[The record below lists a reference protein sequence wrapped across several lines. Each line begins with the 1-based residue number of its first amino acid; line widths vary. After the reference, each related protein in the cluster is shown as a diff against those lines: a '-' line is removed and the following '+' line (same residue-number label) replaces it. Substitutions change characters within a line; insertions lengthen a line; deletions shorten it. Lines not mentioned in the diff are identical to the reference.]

1 MNVKEFQTEITRM
14 RPRSRTA
21 TVRVQKEGKLFSVA
35 AMISGMDKNG
45 IHHSAWLWAITDKRP
60 YDAEVACAAM
70 KVMLMA
76 FLAKVNV
83 AFFGV
88 PFSERDRFMEI
99 AKELRSSAPRGGQS

>member
-45 IHHSAWLWAITDKRP
+45 IHHSAWLWAITGKRI

-76 FLAKVNV
+76 FLAKVDV
-83 AFFGV
+83 SFFGV
-88 PFSERDRFMEI
+88 PFSERSRFMEI
-99 AKELRSSAPRGGQS
+99 ANTLRPTDPTGGQS